1 MLHNHGHQQLILGGL
16 MTEEMQGHGGKR
28 EGAGRKPLDPQR
40 PDELVRRMV
49 TLPQDVVERL
59 LAMDR
64 SGRYEKRSLSLGI
77 LEALRQLD
85 DLKGKR

>member
-1 MLHNHGHQQLILGGL
+1 
-16 MTEEMQGHGGKR
+16 MQPKGKR

-59 LAMDR
+59 LAMDQT
-64 SGRYEKRSLSLGI
+64 GRYDKGSLSLGI

-85 DLKGKR
+85 ELQGKLMRIVMNPGSSPADREDTGRE